1 MGRRYG
7 IVIMMIIVFV
17 LVLVHLSLVC
27 FLLQSDLH
35 GYVSCS
41 GSIKFIVSEKVA
53 LGQAASVMR
62 VVIQSLSPFLR
73 PATDIHCPDKS

>member
-7 IVIMMIIVFV
+7 IVIMMILFV

-27 FLLQSDLH
+27 FLLQADLPR
-35 GYVSCS
+35 YVSRS
-41 GSIKFIVSEKVA
+41 GTIKFIVSEKVA
-53 LGQAASVMR
+53 LGQAASVMG

>member
-1 MGRRYG
+1 MGRRHG

-17 LVLVHLSLVC
+17 LVLSLVC
-27 FLLQSDLH
+27 FWLQSDLH
-35 GYVSCS
+35 GYVSRS
-41 GSIKFIVSEKVA
+41 GTIRFIVSEKVA